1 MKKILNIS
9 ILGTIF
15 ILAINVVLIMVLA
28 FTSKIDNISTVLVT
42 PIMILLLYWG
52 ILGTIVF
59 IKKHK
64 EIIKEIK
71 DFINN

>member
-1 MKKILNIS
+1 M
-9 ILGTIF
+9 GTLF
-15 ILAINVVLIMVLA
+15 ILAINVVVIMILVFIYGSA
-28 FTSKIDNISTVLVT
+28 NISNNAIL
-42 PIMILLLYWG
+42 PCMILLLYWG